1 LIKKLKE
8 IIPGLANPMVNEVT
22 PALGVHVGPGSLC
35 VNWIESKAHYAEPEK
50 KGLRKWLP

>member
-1 LIKKLKE
+1 
-8 IIPGLANPMVNEVT
+8 MVNEVT